1 MSTARRLFLGLGL
14 AALSAANLPA
24 QQREIEAG
32 FVGGI
37 NHNTMTGVGP
47 VDARVAGQAGLYGQ
61 FRLGRSVAFRPEV
74 TVSWK
79 RVGTSQV
86 FEYPPY
92 PPCDP
97 GPCPLSRSSAS
108 AGLEATTSMTW
119 LEVPLLAQVS
129 LGTLGGGNIVPRF
142 IAGPYVA
149 VRLSCSV
156 STSGN
161 VIYDMPAGV
170 EPPGPLVT
178 YSQSCGD
185 ATGQSYGNGDA
196 GYVLGA
202 GLGTRRFG
210 VGIRWTR
217 SLVATVPFSAFGASP
232 LTGGKQSTLAL
243 TLDVAIQ

>member
-1 MSTARRLFLGLGL
+1 MVSAHSFSLGLGL
-14 AALSAANLPA
+14 AALCAADLPA
-24 QQREIEAG
+24 QQRDIEAG
-32 FVGGI
+32 FIGGI

-47 VDARVAGQAGLYGQ
+47 VDARVAGQAGIYGH
-61 FRLGRSVAFRPEV
+61 FRIGQHVSFRPEAS
-74 TVSWK
+74 VSWK
-79 RVGTSQV
+79 RIGTSQV
-86 FEYPPY
+86 FQNP

-97 GPCPLSRSSAS
+97 GPCPMLRSSAS
-108 AGLEATTSMTW
+108 AGLETTTSMTW
-119 LEVPLLAQVS
+119 LEIPLLAQVS

-149 VRLSCSV
+149 MRLSCSV

-161 VIYDMPAGV
+161 VFYDVPAGIQ
-170 EPPGPLVT
+170 PPGPLVT

-185 ATGQSYGNGDA
+185 ATGQAYGTGDA

-210 VGIRWTR
+210 VGVRWTR
-217 SLVATVPFSAFGASP
+217 SLVATVPFSGFGVSP

-243 TLDVAIQ
+243 TIDVAIQ

>member
-1 MSTARRLFLGLGL
+1 MFTVRGFSLGLGL
-14 AALSAANLPA
+14 AVFSAAALPA

-47 VDARVAGQAGLYGQ
+47 VDPQLAGQAGIYGR
-61 FRLGRSVAFRPEV
+61 FRLGPHVSFRPEMSA
-74 TVSWK
+74 SWK
-79 RVGTSQV
+79 RLGTSQE
-86 FEYPPY
+86 FQFP

-97 GPCPLSRSSAS
+97 GPCPLLRNSVPGSV
-108 AGLEATTSMTW
+108 EQTTSMTW
-119 LEVPLLAQVS
+119 LEIPLLAQAS
-129 LGTLGGGNIVPRF
+129 LGTLGGGSITPRF

-161 VIYDMPAGV
+161 VVYYSPARV
-170 EPPGPLVT
+170 EPPAPQVT

-185 ATGQSYGNGDA
+185 ATGQAYGSGDA

-202 GLGTRRFG
+202 GLGTHRFG

-217 SLVATVPFSAFGASP
+217 SLVATVPSSTFGLSP

-243 TLDVAIQ
+243 TLDIAIQ